1 MSATDTV
8 LLAVRDLVRAYGERR
23 VLDGLSFD
31 LHRGECLV
39 ILGRSGCGKSV
50 TLRQLNGLEEP
61 NSGSVRF
68 DGEEISHLPE
78 ADLTDVRRRV
88 AMLFQSGALFDSMN
102 VFDNVAFPLREHRD
116 WDETRIAEEVHR
128 KLALV
133 QLVDIDERMPSALS
147 GGMRKRVALAR
158 SLALDPEVMLYDEPT
173 SGLDPITSAVIG
185 RLMVRAQEK
194 LGMTSVVVTHD
205 LPLARAVADRVGF
218 LDGGRFRFLGSW
230 QAAEAA
236 ADPLLAAFLAG
247 KPLDEEGGEEGDAA
261 GDDDEEVTHA
271 AQ

>member
-1 MSATDTV
+1 MNGEASV
-8 LLAVRDLVRAYGERR
+8 LLSVRSLVRAYGPRR
-23 VLDGLSFD
+23 VLDGLTFD

-50 TLRQLNGLEEP
+50 TLRQLNGLEAP
-61 NSGSVRF
+61 DGGAVLF
-68 DGEEISHLPE
+68 DGEDISHFSE
-78 ADLTDVRRRV
+78 AELKPVRRRV

-116 WDETRIAEEVHR
+116 WAEDRIAEEVRR
-128 KLALV
+128 KLELV
-133 QLVDIDERMPSALS
+133 QLSGIDDRMPSALS

-185 RLMVRAQEK
+185 RLMVRAQER

-218 LDGGRFRFLGSW
+218 LEGGCFRFLGTW
-230 QAAEAA
+230 AAAEAA
-236 ADPLLAAFLAG
+236 ADPLLSAFLAG
-247 KPLDEEGGEEGDAA
+247 RPLEAEGKGADDVGEE
-261 GDDDEEVTHA
+261 VQHA
-271 AQ
+271 AS